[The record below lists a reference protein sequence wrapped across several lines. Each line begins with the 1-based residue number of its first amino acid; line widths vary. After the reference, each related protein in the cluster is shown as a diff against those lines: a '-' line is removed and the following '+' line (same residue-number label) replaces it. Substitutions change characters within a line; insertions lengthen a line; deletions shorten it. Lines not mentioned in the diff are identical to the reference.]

1 MSNNMQ
7 KQAFAM
13 ENTRLVPTTC
23 PFCGVGCQIQLNVQD
38 ERIIR
43 VTTDFDMAP
52 NYGKLCVKG
61 RFGTD
66 FVHHPT
72 RLKKPLIRKDI
83 VPGQPFGKARKASSL
98 AEDYREASWDEAL
111 DLVADTLVE
120 IYRQSG
126 GDTLGT
132 YCCAKATNEDN
143 YIFQKLFRTLFT
155 TNNIDHCSRLCHA
168 GSVAGLMRTIG
179 SAAMSNSIEE
189 MEHLDT
195 FLVTGSN
202 TTENHPVIALSLK
215 KAVERGAKL
224 IVVDPRHIELVDFAA
239 LWLQQRPGTDVAVFH
254 AMANVVV
261 NERLYDEAYMAE
273 HTEGFADY
281 AATLAPFTPEWAEGV
296 SGVPADKI
304 RQAARMY
311 AEANAAALYWG
322 MGISQ
327 STHGA
332 DNATALVN
340 LAMLCGHLGKYGGGL
355 NPLRGQ
361 NNVQGCSDM
370 GGLPNVLTGYRFVT
384 DKAVREQFEAAW
396 GRPIKPT
403 PGLTAVEMV
412 HAADRGDIRAI
423 YVMGEDPMTSEPNLK
438 HAHHALEKLDLLV
451 IQDIFANETA
461 LYGHV
466 ILPAASF
473 AEKSGT
479 FTNTERRVQRVRPAL
494 SPPGDARPD
503 LDILLDLARRLQTR
517 LGVEV
522 QPGWN
527 YGSAAEVWAEVGQL
541 TPEFRGITY
550 ERLETAGIQYP
561 CYDENDPGT
570 VYLFEEGVPRG
581 KGKFWPLSFQ
591 PPVETPDD
599 VYPLNLSTGR
609 VLYHWHGGT
618 LTRRSTLND
627 IYPEPI
633 VEINPVDAHTIPVV
647 TGDLVR
653 IASRRGEVVA
663 RVEVTNRSPIG
674 TVFLPF
680 HFVEAAA
687 NLLTLDALDP
697 AAKIPDF
704 KNTAIAITPAE
715 EHDWRLVLQ

>member
-1 MSNNMQ
+1 MKNAQ
-7 KQAFAM
+7 
-13 ENTRLVPTTC
+13 LVPTTC
-23 PFCGVGCQIQLNVQD
+23 PFCGVGCQIQLNIQND
-38 ERIIR
+38 KIIR

-66 FVHHPT
+66 YDHHPT

-83 VPGQPFGKARKASSL
+83 VPGQPFGKARRATSL

-111 DLVADTLVE
+111 DLVADKLLE

-126 GDTLGT
+126 GDALGT

-143 YIFQKLFRTLFT
+143 YIFQKLFRTLFG

-189 MEHLDT
+189 MEHLEA

-224 IVVDPRHIELVDFAA
+224 IVVDPRRIELVEFAT

-254 AMANVVV
+254 AMANVIVT
-261 NERLYDEAYMAE
+261 EKLYDVAYVEE
-273 HTEGFADY
+273 HTEGFAAY
-281 AATLAPFTPEWAEGV
+281 AATLAPFTPEWAEGLT
-296 SGVPADKI
+296 GVPADKI

-370 GGLPNVLTGYRFVT
+370 GGLPNVLPGYRFVT
-384 DKAVREQFEAAW
+384 DKAVREHFEAAW

-412 HAADRGDIRAI
+412 HAADRGEIRAI

-494 SPPGDARPD
+494 KPPGNARPD
-503 LDILLDLARRLQTR
+503 LDILLDLASRLQDR
-517 LGVEV
+517 LSVDGVPPV

-527 YGSAAEVWAEVGQL
+527 YGSAAEVWAEIGQL

-550 ERLETAGIQYP
+550 ERLEKAGIQYP
-561 CYDENDPGT
+561 CYDESDPGT
-570 VYLFEEGVPRG
+570 VYLFEDGVPRG

-591 PPVETPDD
+591 PPVETPDE

-618 LTRRSTLND
+618 LTRRSSLND

-633 VEINPVDAHTIPVV
+633 VEINPVDAHAIPAV

-715 EHDWRLVLQ
+715 EHDWRLILQ

>member
-1 MSNNMQ
+1 MN
-7 KQAFAM
+7 
-13 ENTRLVPTTC
+13 NTRLVPTTC
-23 PFCGVGCQIQLNVQD
+23 PFCGVGCQIQLNIQD
-38 ERIIR
+38 DRIIR

-83 VPGQPFGKARKASSL
+83 VPGQPFGKARRAVSL
-98 AEDYREASWDEAL
+98 AADYREATWDEAL
-111 DLVADTLVE
+111 DLIADQLVA

-126 GDTLGT
+126 GDALGT

-143 YIFQKLFRTLFT
+143 YIFQKLFRTIFG
-155 TNNIDHCSRLCHA
+155 TNNVDHCSRLCHA

-189 MEHLDT
+189 METLDT

-224 IVVDPRHIELVDFAA
+224 IVVDPRHIELVDYAA

-254 AMANVVV
+254 AMANVIVS
-261 NERLYDEAYMAE
+261 EKLYDADYIAR
-273 HTEGFADY
+273 HTEGFEAY
-281 AATLAPFTPEWAEGV
+281 AATLAPFTPAWAEGV
-296 SGVPADKI
+296 SGVPAAKI

-311 AEANAAALYWG
+311 AQAETAALYWG

-340 LAMLCGHLGKYGGGL
+340 LAMMCGHLGKYGGGL

-370 GGLPNVLTGYRFVT
+370 GGLPNVLPGYRFLT
-384 DKAVREQFEAAW
+384 DPAVRQQFEQAW

-423 YVMGEDPMTSEPNLK
+423 YVMGEDPMTSEPNLN

-494 SPPGDARPD
+494 PPPGDARPD
-503 LDILLDLARRLQTR
+503 LDILLDLARRLEAR
-517 LGVEV
+517 LGIHV
-522 QPGWN
+522 QPGWD
-527 YGSAAEVWAEVGQL
+527 YAGPAEVWAEVGRL
-541 TPEFRGITY
+541 APEFAGITY
-550 ERLETAGIQYP
+550 QRLEKVGIQYP
-561 CYDENDPGT
+561 CHDEDHPGT
-570 VYLFEEGVPRG
+570 VCLFMDGVPLG
-581 KGKFWPLSFQ
+581 KGKFWPLEFQ
-591 PPVETPDD
+591 PPVETPDE

-618 LTRRSTLND
+618 LTRRSVLND
-627 IYPEPI
+627 IYPEPV
-633 VEINPVDAHTIPVV
+633 VEVNPVDAHAIPAV

-663 RVEVTNRSPIG
+663 RVEVTDRSPIG
-674 TVFLPF
+674 AVFLPF
-680 HFVEAAA
+680 HFAEAAA

-704 KNTAIAITPAE
+704 KNTAVAITPAE
-715 EHDWRLVLQ
+715 EHGWKLVLQ

>member
-1 MSNNMQ
+1 MP
-7 KQAFAM
+7 
-13 ENTRLVPTTC
+13 TDRIVPTTC
-23 PFCGVGCQIQLNVQD
+23 PFCGVGCQIQLNIKD
-38 ERIIR
+38 DRILR
-43 VTTDFDMAP
+43 VTTDFEMAP

-66 FVHHPT
+66 FIHHPT
-72 RLKKPLIRKDI
+72 RLKVPLIRKDI
-83 VPGQPFGKARKASSL
+83 VPGQPFGKARRASSL
-98 AEDYREASWDEAL
+98 VDDYREATWDEAL
-111 DLVADTLVE
+111 DLIADKMAE

-126 GDTLGT
+126 SDAFGT

-143 YIFQKLFRTLFT
+143 FIFQKVMRTFLG
-155 TNNIDHCSRLCHA
+155 TNNVDHCSRLCHA

-179 SAAMSNSIEE
+179 SAAMSNSIAE
-189 MEHLDT
+189 MENLDT

-224 IVVDPRHIELVDFAA
+224 IVIDPRRIELVEFAT

-254 AMANVVV
+254 AMANAIVSEGLV
-261 NERLYDEAYMAE
+261 DEAYIAA
-273 HTEGFADY
+273 HTEGFEEY
-281 AATLAPFTPEWAEGV
+281 AASLAPYTPEWAEGV
-296 SGVPADKI
+296 TGVPAAKI
-304 RQAARMY
+304 RQAAHMY
-311 AEANAAALYWG
+311 ANANVAALYWG

-340 LAMLCGHLGKYGGGL
+340 LAMLCGHIGKYGGGL

-370 GGLPNVLTGYRFVT
+370 GGLPNVLPGYRFLA
-384 DKAVREQFEAAW
+384 DPAVRERFEAAW
-396 GRPIKPT
+396 GVPLNPK

-412 HAADRGDIRAI
+412 HAADGGEIRAM

-438 HAHHALEKLDLLV
+438 HARHALTKLDLLV

-466 ILPAASF
+466 ILPAAAF

-494 SPPGDARPD
+494 PPPGSARPD
-503 LDILLDLARRLQTR
+503 LDILLDLAKRLEAR
-517 LGVEV
+517 LGVSV
-522 QPGWN
+522 QPGWD
-527 YGSAAEVWAEVGQL
+527 YEDASAVWTEIGQL
-541 TPEFRGITY
+541 APEFRGITY
-550 ERLETAGIQYP
+550 QRLDKVGIQYP

-570 VYLFEEGVPRG
+570 VYLFEDGVPRG
-581 KGKFWPLSFQ
+581 KGKFWSLEFRAPKEL
-591 PPVETPDD
+591 PDD
-599 VYPLNLSTGR
+599 VYRFNLSTGR

-618 LTRRSTLND
+618 LTRRSSLND
-627 IYPEPI
+627 IFPEPI
-633 VEINPVDAHTIPVV
+633 VEINPVDAATIPAA

-663 RVEVTNRSPIG
+663 RAEVTERSPIG
-674 TVFLPF
+674 TIFLPF

-697 AAKIPDF
+697 TAKIPDF
-704 KNTAIAITPAE
+704 KNTAVAVSLAE
-715 EHDWRLVLQ
+715 DHDWNLVLH

>member
-1 MSNNMQ
+1 MQ
-7 KQAFAM
+7 
-13 ENTRLVPTTC
+13 TDRVVPTTC
-23 PFCGVGCQIQLNVQD
+23 PFCGVGCQIQLNIKND
-38 ERIIR
+38 RILR
-43 VTTDFDMAP
+43 VTTDFEMAP

-72 RLKKPLIRKDI
+72 RLRAPLIRKDI
-83 VPGQPFGKARKASSL
+83 VPGLAFGKARRATSL
-98 AEDYREASWDEAL
+98 ADEYREATWDEAL
-111 DLVADTLVE
+111 DLIADKLVE
-120 IYRQSG
+120 VYRESG
-126 GDTLGT
+126 GDALGT

-143 YIFQKLFRTLFT
+143 YIFQKLMRTLFG
-155 TNNIDHCSRLCHA
+155 TNNVDHCSRLCHA

-179 SAAMSNSIEE
+179 SAAMSNSIAE
-189 MEHLDT
+189 MENLDT

-224 IVVDPRHIELVDFAA
+224 IVIDPRRIELVEFAT

-261 NERLYDEAYMAE
+261 NEGLIDEGYIAA
-273 HTEGFADY
+273 HTEGFAEY
-281 AATLAPFTPEWAEGV
+281 AQTLAPFTPEWAEAIT
-296 SGVPADKI
+296 GVPAGKI

-311 AEANAAALYWG
+311 ANANVASLYWG

-340 LAMLCGHLGKYGGGL
+340 LAMMCGHIGKYGGGL

-370 GGLPNVLTGYRFVT
+370 GGLPNVLPGYRFLSDPV
-384 DKAVREQFEAAW
+384 VRGQFEAAW
-396 GRPIKPT
+396 GVPLNPT

-412 HAADRGDIRAI
+412 HAADRGEIRAI

-438 HAHHALEKLDLLV
+438 HARHALEKLDFLV

-466 ILPAASF
+466 ILPAATF

-494 SPPGDARPD
+494 PPPGAARPD
-503 LDILLDLARRLQTR
+503 LDILLDLAKRLEAR
-517 LGVEV
+517 LGVHV
-522 QPGWN
+522 QPGWDYEN
-527 YGSAAEVWAEVGQL
+527 ASAVWAEVGKL

-550 ERLETAGIQYP
+550 ERLDKVGIQYP

-570 VYLFEEGVPRG
+570 VYLFEDGVPRG
-581 KGKFWPLSFQ
+581 KGKFWPLEFKA
-591 PPVETPDD
+591 PKELPDEL
-599 VYPLNLSTGR
+599 YRFNLSTGR

-618 LTRRSTLND
+618 MTRRSSLND

-633 VEINPVDAHTIPVV
+633 VEVNPVDAVTIPAV

-663 RVEVTNRSPIG
+663 RVDVTERSPIG

-697 AAKIPDF
+697 TAKIPDY
-704 KNTAIAITPAE
+704 KNTAVALSPAE
-715 EHDWRLVLQ
+715 EHGWELVLQ

>member
-1 MSNNMQ
+1 MPP
-7 KQAFAM
+7 
-13 ENTRLVPTTC
+13 TRLVPTTC
-23 PFCGVGCQIQLNVQD
+23 PFCGVGCQIQLNIQNEKIV
-38 ERIIR
+38 R

-83 VPGQPFGKARKASSL
+83 VPGQPFGKARRAASL

-111 DLVADTLVE
+111 DLIADQLVA
-120 IYRQSG
+120 IYQQSG
-126 GDTLGT
+126 EDSLGT

-143 YIFQKLFRTLFT
+143 YIFQKLFRTLFG

-215 KAVERGAKL
+215 KAVARGAKL

-254 AMANVVV
+254 AMANVIVA
-261 NERLYDEAYMAE
+261 EKLYDVEYIAAD
-273 HTEGFADY
+273 TEGFEDY

-296 SGVPADKI
+296 SGVPAAKI

-311 AEANAAALYWG
+311 AEAKTAALYWG

-370 GGLPNVLTGYRFVT
+370 GGLPNVLPGYRFIT
-384 DKAVREQFEAAW
+384 DPAVRQHFEAAW
-396 GRPIKPT
+396 GRPLKPT

-494 SPPGDARPD
+494 APPGDARPD
-503 LDILLDLARRLQTR
+503 LDILLDLARRLEAR
-517 LGVEV
+517 LGVHV
-522 QPGWN
+522 QPGWD
-527 YGSAAEVWAEVGQL
+527 YSGPAEVWAEVGRL
-541 TPEFRGITY
+541 TPEFGGITY
-550 ERLETAGIQYP
+550 ERLEKVGIQYP
-561 CYDENDPGT
+561 CHDEDDPGT
-570 VYLFEEGVPRG
+570 VCLFEDGVPRG
-581 KGKFWPLSFQ
+581 KGKFWPLHFQ
-591 PPVETPDD
+591 PPVETPDE

-618 LTRRSTLND
+618 LTRRSVLND
-627 IYPEPI
+627 IYPEPV
-633 VEINPVDAHTIPVV
+633 VEINPVDARAIPAV

-663 RVEVTNRSPIG
+663 RAEVTDRSPIG
-674 TVFLPF
+674 AVFLPF
-680 HFVEAAA
+680 HFAEAAA

>member
-1 MSNNMQ
+1 MS
-7 KQAFAM
+7 
-13 ENTRLVPTTC
+13 THITPTTC
-23 PFCGVGCQIQLNVQD
+23 PFCGVGCQIQLHVENN
-38 ERIIR
+38 RIMR
-43 VTTDFDMAP
+43 VTADFTMPP

-83 VPGQPFGKARKASSL
+83 VPGRPFGKARRARSL

-111 DLVADTLVE
+111 DLVADTLVA
-120 IYRQSG
+120 IYRESG
-126 GDTLGT
+126 PDSLGT

-143 YIFQKLFRTLFT
+143 YIFQKLFRTLFG

-179 SAAMSNSIEE
+179 SAAMSNSIAE
-189 MEHLDT
+189 MENLDT

-215 KAVERGAKL
+215 KAVARGAKL
-224 IVVDPRHIELVDFAA
+224 IVVDPRRIELVEFAT
-239 LWLQQRPGTDVAVFH
+239 LWLQQRPGTDVAVFQ
-254 AMANVVV
+254 AMANVIVS
-261 NERLYDEAYMAE
+261 EGLYNAE
-273 HTEGFADY
+273 YIAQHTEGFEEY
-281 AATLAPFTPEWAEGV
+281 AASLAPYTPEWAEKV
-296 SGVPADKI
+296 TGVPAAKI

-311 AEANAAALYWG
+311 AGAKVAALYWG

-340 LAMLCGHLGKYGGGL
+340 LAMLCGHIGKYGGGL

-370 GGLPNVLTGYRFVT
+370 GGLPNVLPGYRFVT
-384 DKAVREQFEAAW
+384 DAAERSRFEAIW
-396 GRPIKPT
+396 GVTLNPK

-412 HAADRGDIRAI
+412 HAADRGQIRAM
-423 YVMGEDPMTSEPNLK
+423 YVMGEDPMTSEPNLN
-438 HAHHALEKLDLLV
+438 HARHALEKLDFLV

-473 AEKSGT
+473 AEKAGT

-494 SPPGDARPD
+494 PPPGEARPD
-503 LDILLDLARRLQTR
+503 LDILLDLARRLERR
-517 LGVEV
+517 LGVYV

-527 YGSAAEVWAEVGQL
+527 YSGPAAVWAEVGQVA
-541 TPEFRGITY
+541 PEFRGITY
-550 ERLETAGIQYP
+550 ERLEKHGIQYP

-570 VYLFEEGVPRG
+570 LYLFADGVPRG
-581 KGKFWPLSFQ
+581 KGKFWPLTFQ
-591 PPVETPDD
+591 EPVETPDA

-618 LTRRSTLND
+618 LTRRSVLND

-633 VEINPVDAHTIPVV
+633 VEINPVDAAAIPVA

-663 RVEVTNRSPIG
+663 RVEVTDRSPIG
-674 TVFLPF
+674 TIFLPF

-697 AAKIPDF
+697 AAKIPDY
-704 KNTAIAITPAE
+704 KNAAVAITPAE
-715 EHDWRLVLQ
+715 EHGWNLVLE